1 MAAMTQNNAE
11 LMTVR
16 QLSIRL
22 EDATSAER
30 LVALE
35 ELQVRQH
42 VSVFWLPCWVLCAIV
57 WFPVCCVL
65 STEYFLLGVGC

>member
-1 MAAMTQNNAE
+1 MTQNNAD

-22 EDATSAER
+22 EDATSSER

-35 ELQVRQH
+35 ELQVCLYVETLLSR
-42 VSVFWLPCWVLCAIV
+42 WTLCGIA
-57 WFPVCCVL
+57 
-65 STEYFLLGVGC
+65 